1 MITRKRT
8 ETTGRFDFRLI
19 MVFVLLLHNY
29 QAMADWWFSSKEAHS
44 NDQYQE
50 TEAIPKNMVAEFSME
65 PLNNQ
70 KGMKLVEN
78 ARRMVVS
85 SNSCWQNAYKN
96 LFAGCSEIL
105 AGEEM
110 RSRFAWHL
118 SDCFQRDSG
127 RPDFPYC
134 DVKSSMKI
142 CRKKLDENAHKVYLE
157 FFLETNSICHQLQAD
172 AFKRQ
177 MERLVNE
184 LKRSAENTET
194 KIENIEERAD
204 ELIQSSNQIKE
215 SLSLVDVRTNQ
226 VAHTL
231 KNVGDHVNLVLT
243 SSEAVYELSS
253 GIATSQGELREGQG
267 KMLETLE
274 EGMIMLHDSHKK
286 LDQDISHLGN
296 KTVEIQSHII
306 KVGDSMSSKMN
317 ILQTAAEDIGNVTE
331 VTLDRQN
338 ELLARQSAAVEGLG
352 RLNDFMSQAL
362 QESKVIMQQLA
373 EFGHRQQEELL
384 NRQKQLELAHDHL
397 VEKLKT
403 ILAAQKAFESKQAT
417 MFLAIDKLFA
427 LHNAILLES
436 RLIKAF
442 IVYSIAIFIIYM
454 FTSTKQTYTV
464 RPRLYMGLCVT
475 FLIEFF
481 VLNYWING
489 IDHHAWITNLVRL
502 LFALLAS
509 AQLLYAICTYRDYET
524 LNHQMLLTL
533 VEKLN
538 VMQKHKELSEDMDS
552 DDEDWSGWIDA
563 DLQEDVDKLED
574 PDFMIPEEV
583 GENSVASS
591 TITRRYNLRSRH
603 R

>member
-1 MITRKRT
+1 MITRKKT
-8 ETTGRFDFRLI
+8 EMGRLYCK
-19 MVFVLLLHNY
+19 FVLAFILLLHNY
-29 QAMADWWFSSKEAHS
+29 QPVAGWWFSSKEAHG

-50 TEAIPKNMVAEFSME
+50 TKGIPKDMVAEFSME
-65 PLNNQ
+65 PLNNPNA
-70 KGMKLVEN
+70 MKLVEN

-85 SNSCWQNAYKN
+85 ENSCWQNAYRN
-96 LFAGCSEIL
+96 LFEGCSEIL

-134 DVKSSMKI
+134 DVKSSMMS

-184 LKRSAENTET
+184 LKRSAENTQT

-204 ELIQSSNQIKE
+204 ELIESSNQIQE
-215 SLSLVDVRTNQ
+215 SLSLVDLRTNQ
-226 VAHTL
+226 VAQTL

-243 SSEAVYELSS
+243 NSEAVYELSAV
-253 GIATSQGELREGQG
+253 IATSQGELREGQG

-274 EGMIMLHDSHKK
+274 EGITMLHNSHNK
-286 LDQDISHLGN
+286 LDQDISLLGN
-296 KTVEIQSHII
+296 KAADIQSQII

-317 ILQTAAEDIGNVTE
+317 ILQTTAEDIGSVTE

-338 ELLARQSAAVEGLG
+338 ELLAGQSAAVEGLR
-352 RLNDFMSQAL
+352 RLNDFMSLAL

-384 NRQKQLELAHDHL
+384 NRQKQLGLAHDNL
-397 VEKLKT
+397 IENSREILK
-403 ILAAQKAFESKQAT
+403 AQEAFESKQAT

-442 IVYSIAIFIIYM
+442 ILYSIAIFVIYM

-464 RPRLYMGLCVT
+464 RSRLYIGLCVAF
-475 FLIEFF
+475 FLEFVALKF
-481 VLNYWING
+481 WTNG
-489 IDHHAWITNLVRL
+489 IDQRAWITNSVRVVFAAVALV
-502 LFALLAS
+502 
-509 AQLLYAICTYRDYET
+509 QYVYAIHTYRDYEC
-524 LNHQMLLTL
+524 LNYQMLLTL
-533 VEKLN
+533 VEKFN
-538 VMQKHKELSEDMDS
+538 VLQKQKELSEDIDS
-552 DDEDWSGWIDA
+552 DDEWSAWIDT
-563 DLQEDVDKLED
+563 DLPEDVDKLED
-574 PDFMIPEEV
+574 PDFVIPEEV
-583 GENSVASS
+583 EENSIVSS
-591 TITRRYNLRSRH
+591 TTTTRYNLRNRN

>member
-1 MITRKRT
+1 MITRKRA
-8 ETTGRFDFRLI
+8 EMERLYFQFLLAVI
-19 MVFVLLLHNY
+19 LLLHNN
-29 QAMADWWFSSKEAHS
+29 QPVAGWWFSSKEAHG

-50 TEAIPKNMVAEFSME
+50 KEAIPKDRVAEFSME

-134 DVKSSMKI
+134 DVKSSMKS
-142 CRKKLDENAHKVYLE
+142 CRQKLDENAHKLYLE

-184 LKRSAENTET
+184 LKETAENTET
-194 KIENIEERAD
+194 KIENIEQRAD
-204 ELIQSSNQIKE
+204 ELIESSNQIKE
-215 SLSLVDVRTNQ
+215 SLSLVDLRTNQ

-231 KNVGDHVNLVLT
+231 KNVGDHVNHVLT
-243 SSEAVYELSS
+243 NSEAVYELST
-253 GIATSQGELREGQG
+253 GIATSQEELRVGQG
-267 KMLETLE
+267 RMLETLE
-274 EGMIMLHDSHKK
+274 EGMIMLHDSHNK

-317 ILQTAAEDIGNVTE
+317 ILQTTAEDIGNVTE

-338 ELLARQSAAVEGLG
+338 ELLAGQSAAVEGL
-352 RLNDFMSQAL
+352 RTLNDFMSQAL
-362 QESKVIMQQLA
+362 HESKVIMQQLA
-373 EFGHRQQEELL
+373 EFGHKQQEELL

-397 VEKLKT
+397 VENSGR
-403 ILAAQKAFESKQAT
+403 ILAAQEAFESKQAT

-442 IVYSIAIFIIYM
+442 IVYSLAIFLIYM
-454 FTSTKQTYTV
+454 FTSTKQTYSM
-464 RPRLYMGLCVT
+464 RPRLYMGLCAT
-475 FLIEFF
+475 FMIEFLLLKF
-481 VLNYWING
+481 WTNG
-489 IDHHAWITNLVRL
+489 IDNRGWITNLVRL
-502 LFALLAS
+502 AFAVLAS
-509 AQLLYAICTYRDYET
+509 FQLLYAIYIYRDYET
-524 LNHQMLLTL
+524 LNHEMLLTL
-533 VEKLN
+533 VEKFN
-538 VMQKHKELSEDMDS
+538 VMQKRKELSEDMDS
-552 DDEDWSGWIDA
+552 DDEWSAWIDK
-563 DLQEDVDKLED
+563 DLSEDVDKLED
-574 PDFMIPEEV
+574 PDFLISEEV
-583 GENSVASS
+583 GENSIVSS
-591 TITRRYNLRSRH
+591 TTTGRYNLRSRH

>member
-1 MITRKRT
+1 MR
-8 ETTGRFDFRLI
+8 RLYFEFMLVLI
-19 MVFVLLLHNY
+19 LLLHNY
-29 QAMADWWFSSKEAHS
+29 EPVDGWWFSSKEADANNQYRES
-44 NDQYQE
+44 DQS
-50 TEAIPKNMVAEFSME
+50 IPKDMVAEFSME

-70 KGMKLVEN
+70 KGIKLVEN

-85 SNSCWQNAYKN
+85 SNSCWQNAYRN

-134 DVKSSMKI
+134 DVKSSMMS

-184 LKRSAENTET
+184 LKKSAENTET
-194 KIENIEERAD
+194 TIENIGERAD
-204 ELIQSSNQIKE
+204 ELIERSNQMKE
-215 SLSLVDVRTNQ
+215 SLSLVDLRTNQ
-226 VAHTL
+226 VAQTL

-243 SSEAVYELSS
+243 TSEAVYELSA

-274 EGMIMLHDSHKK
+274 EGMIMLNDSHNK
-286 LDQDISHLGN
+286 LGQDISHLGN

-306 KVGDSMSSKMN
+306 KVGDSMASKMN
-317 ILQTAAEDIGNVTE
+317 VLQSTAEDIGNVTE

-338 ELLARQSAAVEGLG
+338 ELLAGQSAAVEGLR

-397 VEKLKT
+397 VENSRT
-403 ILAAQKAFESKQAT
+403 ILEAQEAFELKQAT

-442 IVYSIAIFIIYM
+442 IMYSIATFVIYM
-454 FTSTKQTYTV
+454 FTSTKQTYTM
-464 RPRLYMGLCVT
+464 RPQLYMGLCVT
-475 FLIEFF
+475 FLIEFLVLKYWESGTDYHASITYFVRLGF
-481 VLNYWING
+481 VLC
-489 IDHHAWITNLVRL
+489 
-502 LFALLAS
+502 AS
-509 AQLLYAICTYRDYET
+509 AQLLYAIYTYRDYET

-533 VEKLN
+533 VEKFN
-538 VMQKHKELSEDMDS
+538 VMQKHKEFSQDMDS
-552 DDEDWSGWIDA
+552 DDDWSAFIDS
-563 DLQEDVDKLED
+563 DLPEDVDKLED

-583 GENSVASS
+583 GENSIVSS
-591 TITRRYNLRSRH
+591 TTTRRYNLRSR
-603 R
+603 RRS